1 MTHAWC
7 SESKAAPAPVDDDEE
22 SAKPDYPRPAPPGE
36 QQPHEHH
43 QHEEEQPRKD
53 KRNGLPEHERRVQE
67 AVQKKAELNRP
78 SKDMG
83 AANKTGGIR
92 ISQPAGKGF
101 GV

>member
-7 SESKAAPAPVDDDEE
+7 SESKAAPAPVDDDE

-83 AANKTGGIR
+83 AANKTAGIR